1 MSDGASGGFD
11 TFGGSPFMGGDVS
24 GGNIVERWMSGD
36 KPGAMVTA
44 VLIVSVLIII
54 ILGLTET
61 VTGHVVCGLLGVVL
75 AAMVGL
81 EIYDW
86 KRLTKPRIA

>member
-1 MSDGASGGFD
+1 MSDGVSGGFD

-44 VLIVSVLIII
+44 VLIVSVMLIIV
-54 ILGLTET
+54 LGWSEMISST
-61 VTGHVVCGLLGVVL
+61 VVFSLLVVVFVAMCGL
-75 AAMVGL
+75 
-81 EIYDW
+81 EWYDW
-86 KRLTKPRIA
+86 KRLTKLRVA